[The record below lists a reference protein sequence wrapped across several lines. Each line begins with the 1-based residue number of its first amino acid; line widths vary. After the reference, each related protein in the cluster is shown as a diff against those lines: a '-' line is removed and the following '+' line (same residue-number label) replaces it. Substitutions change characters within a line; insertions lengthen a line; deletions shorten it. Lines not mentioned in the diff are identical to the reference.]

1 MQQQVGAALV
11 VLVQPAQ
18 HLADTIGVT
27 AQHGQRQQPQSNPVF
42 VRHPG
47 AQLLAGCR
55 VRRKMPGELGERVI
69 NIGLH
74 QFHRLA
80 TRVALDGQLQCH
92 VRPVATKAT
101 VMMLALGGLGQQCLG
116 IRVGKLLL
124 FFTGRGVVMLL
135 DHPRVALDAVERVH
149 RPSRTL

>member
-18 HLADTIGVT
+18 YLVDTLGVT
-27 AQHGQRQQPQSNPVF
+27 AQHRQRQQPQGKPVF
-42 VRHPG
+42 IRHPG

-55 VRRKMPGELGERVI
+55 VRRKMPGELGERIVC
-69 NIGLH
+69 IGLY

-80 TRVALDGQLQCH
+80 TGIPLHCQLQCH
-92 VRPVATKAT
+92 VGPVTAKAT
-101 VMMLALGGLGQQCLG
+101 VVVPVLGWPAQQCLG
-116 IRVGKLLL
+116 VRVGEFLL
-124 FFTGRGVVMLL
+124 FFTGRSQVMLL
-135 DHPRVALDAVERVH
+135 DHPRVALDAVELAH